1 MKKTM
6 WTGWGMFAVLLLIFQ
21 EALAGVV
28 IEQRVKDAEGRP
40 SEVVLYYSENQL
52 RTDHL
57 QAGLTT
63 VMDFKDDR
71 MVMIDHRSKSFV
83 EVKLSQWEKE
93 ISEQLKKENPGIL
106 PSERKIS
113 VKKIE
118 ENAKINGFQT
128 EKVQVFADGELI
140 EEHWVTR
147 EAEIGEV
154 EKVME
159 KVARGFSK
167 EFRFEMKEGEEIYK
181 KLKPYGFSILV
192 KDYTLT
198 YGLRPIDIV
207 EVKKIDK
214 RELRDDSFLPPADYV
229 RITPKPTK
237 K

>member
-1 MKKTM
+1 MKKRTGM
-6 WTGWGMFAVLLLIFQ
+6 GWGIFAVLLLIFQ
-21 EALAGVV
+21 ESLAGVV
-28 IEQRVKDAEGRP
+28 IEQRVKDAEGKA

-52 RTDHL
+52 RTDHRE
-57 QAGLTT
+57 AGLTT
-63 VMDFKDDR
+63 VMDFKGDR

-93 ISEQLKKENPGIL
+93 VSGQLKKENPGIR
-106 PSERKIS
+106 PKERKITA
-113 VKKIE
+113 KKTGE
-118 ENAKINGFQT
+118 KAEINGFQT

-140 EEHWVTR
+140 EEHWVSR
-147 EAEIGEV
+147 EIETGEV

-167 EFRFEMKEGEEIYK
+167 EFRSEMKEGEEIYK

-192 KDYTLT
+192 KDYTIA

-207 EVKKIDK
+207 EVKKIEK
-214 RELRDDSFLPPADYV
+214 RELKDDSFLPPAGYV